1 RGDDA
6 GELAVL
12 DPGRVE
18 HLDVPDLVGEDD
30 ALAVTIE
37 AAVDERPI
45 RGLALRPGQG
55 GAAGEQAVHEA
66 VADVGEADEAAFP
79 EGVIREGPRVEAGG
93 HLAVVAESDADAFR
107 DRRPRAAEDAG
118 EERAEVGLIPPAVG
132 PGRLALVAPVAV
144 GATVQTGILR
154 E

>member
-1 RGDDA
+1 SRRAECALRLEDLRPLGWTAARQVGEGMARGRGDDA

-118 EERAEVGLIPPAVG
+118 EERAE
-132 PGRLALVAPVAV
+132 
-144 GATVQTGILR
+144 
-154 E
+154 